1 MNNFLSFQIHGGAD
15 HSGGVADSVSS
26 LLISLE
32 KLSDHGPETFFSSIL
47 PGIASLE
54 NVHPLLVHFPIAFL
68 TSFFILDLIA
78 TLTKNTLLRKAF
90 SWLLYLGAISAIFT
104 VTAGFIAADT
114 VPHGENVHEIMEN
127 HEHIGV
133 SILSLSLGLAAWRL
147 KNRGIIYGWSNA
159 IFLSLSAL
167 LFGLIVQGADLGG
180 LMVYQYGVAVK
191 STQSADAA
199 NSQQHTQPES
209 VEAKDHQHPHE
220 HEHEHEHE
228 QTPVVPDPNNQDT
241 NNLKI
246 TPHQVPP
253 PIDPD
258 HPDHHTH
265 SHTH

>member
-32 KLSDHGPETFFSSIL
+32 KLSDQGPETFLSSIL
-47 PGIASLE
+47 PGIAGLE
-54 NVHPLLVHFPIAFL
+54 NIHPLFVHFPIAFL
-68 TSFFILDLIA
+68 SSFFILDLIG
-78 TLTKNTLLRKAF
+78 TLSKNILWRKAF
-90 SWLLYLGAISAIFT
+90 SWFLYLGALSAIVT

-147 KNRGIIYGWSNA
+147 KSGGVIYGRSNA

-180 LMVYQYGVAVK
+180 LMVYQYGVSVK
-191 STQSADAA
+191 STQSAEAA
-199 NSQQHTQPES
+199 NSHQHSQQDPVTT
-209 VEAKDHQHPHE
+209 VDHQHD
-220 HEHEHEHE
+220 
-228 QTPVVPDPNNQDT
+228 QTPVVSDPNNLDK
-241 NNLKI
+241 NNVKI
-246 TPHQVPP
+246 TPNPVSPP
-253 PIDPD
+253 LEPE
-258 HPDHHTH
+258 HHEHHDHHAH